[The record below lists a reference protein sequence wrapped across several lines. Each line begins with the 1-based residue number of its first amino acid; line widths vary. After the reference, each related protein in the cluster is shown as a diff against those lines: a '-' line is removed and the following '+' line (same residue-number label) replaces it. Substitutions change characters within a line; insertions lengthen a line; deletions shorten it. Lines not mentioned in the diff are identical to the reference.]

1 MDVTN
6 DGTTQGWQFPPSVDV
21 LLADGSIASIRPLIA
36 SDRSAVTALFD
47 AASEQ
52 SLYSRF
58 FAPGRHAA
66 ERYVSHIFEP
76 DSPTISLVTEVSG
89 EIVGLAN
96 AESSSAEE
104 AEVAFLVAD
113 RVHGLGIG
121 TLLLEHLA
129 ALSRHSGIRWFVAEV
144 LASNVAM
151 LRVFHDAGFHAER
164 QMGAGVVVLRMATTA
179 SAEALEAADAREAGS
194 ERRSLEPLLM
204 PRSVAVVG
212 VSRKPGGVGRS
223 ILQSIRDGG
232 YEGAVFVIH
241 PQGMRFEGFATCT
254 SFDEVP
260 VPVDL
265 VVVAVPAP
273 QVMSVLRDAAA
284 VQARAVVIVTS
295 GFGEFSETGK
305 VEQSNLV
312 RFARSHNMR
321 IVGPNCLG
329 LICNG
334 PTVRLNAT
342 FGCPLPAVGGLAVAS
357 QSGGVGIALLEAA
370 ERARLGIAYFVSLGN
385 KADVSGND
393 LIEAWIEDP
402 EVRVGALYLESFGN
416 PLKFARVA
424 RRFSQN
430 KPLLAI
436 VGGRSTGGQRAGASH
451 TAAAASPGVAI
462 DALFAQ
468 AGVIGCHNLDELV
481 DTAALLSRGPAP
493 PGRRTAVVSNAGGLG
508 VLAADAAA
516 DQEILVPEFSSALR
530 ERIAQHVTGTV
541 GSSNP
546 IDLGAGTSPE
556 SLSACVAELLD
567 SDEVD
572 SLIVL
577 VAQTSMHNTQSL
589 IYPIE
594 RLAAATLSK
603 PILVVR
609 TDGEQH
615 VDSEEPKKL
624 ATYESA
630 ERAVTA
636 LSNVQR
642 YEAWRQAARS
652 TSSGSWDPIPSEA
665 RGLVKGILAGNRNES
680 SWLTVAQ
687 AREILGRYGV
697 NAPEGEVVTTLR
709 DAKQAAARLGF
720 PVTIKTADPTIVH
733 KTDLKLVIVGLRTLR
748 EVHSAALRLRKAAG
762 TNTTPLLVQHHVGF
776 GVEVALGLVRD
787 PRFGPLVMAA
797 AGGTAVD
804 VLDDRAFLQPPYSNS
819 EALHA
824 IHSLRIWPILA
835 GYRGEAP
842 ADVNSLAALMETLGI
857 LGRDIPEVAEIDLNP
872 VIVTSHGFHCVDVKI
887 RIAPVEEQI
896 DAGIPRSLRTPT

>member
-1 MDVTN
+1 MNVTN
-6 DGTTQGWQFPPSVDV
+6 GDTAQSWQIPPRVDV
-21 LLADGSIASIRPLIA
+21 LLADGSVASIRQLIA

-52 SLYSRF
+52 SLYTRF

-66 ERYVSHIFEP
+66 EQYVRHLFEP
-76 DSPTISLVTEVSG
+76 DSPTKSLVAEMG
-89 EIVGLAN
+89 GDIVGLAN
-96 AESSSAEE
+96 AESSSAAE

-129 ALSRHSGIRWFVAEV
+129 ALSRHSGIQWFSAEV

-151 LRVFHDAGFHAER
+151 LRVFGDAGFHAER
-164 QMGAGVVVLRMATTA
+164 QLGAGIVALRMATAA
-179 SAEALEAADAREAGS
+179 SSEALEAADAREAVS
-194 ERRSLEPLLM
+194 ERRSLEPLLT

-212 VSRKPGGVGRS
+212 VSRTPGGVGRS
-223 ILQSIRDGG
+223 ILESIQAGG
-232 YEGAVFVIH
+232 YTGDVFVIH
-241 PQGMRFEGFATCT
+241 PQGMHVDGFATY
-254 SFDEVP
+254 SSLDEIP

-273 QVMSVLRDAAA
+273 HVMSVLQDAA
-284 VQARAVVIVTS
+284 VIRARAVVIVTS
-295 GFGEFSETGK
+295 GFGELSETGK
-305 VEQSNLV
+305 VEQANLV
-312 RFARSHNMR
+312 TFARSHSMR

-329 LICNG
+329 LICND
-334 PTVRLNAT
+334 PAVRLNAT
-342 FGCPLPAVGGLAVAS
+342 FGCPLPETGGLAVAS

-370 ERARLGIAYFVSLGN
+370 TRARLGIGYFISLGN

-393 LIEAWIEDP
+393 LLAAWIEDP
-402 EVRVGALYLESFGN
+402 DVLVGALYLESFGN

-424 RRFSQN
+424 RRFSQS

-436 VGGRSTGGQRAGASH
+436 VGGRSAGGQRAGASH

-462 DALFAQ
+462 DAMFVQ

-481 DTAALLSRGPAP
+481 DTAALLTRGPAP
-493 PGRRTAVVSNAGGLG
+493 SGRRTALISNAGGLG

-516 DQEILVPEFSSALR
+516 AQGILVPEFSPALR
-530 ERIAQHVTGTV
+530 QRVAQCVTGTV

-556 SLSACVAELLD
+556 SLSACVAEMLD
-567 SDEVD
+567 SDEID

-577 VAQTSMHNTQSL
+577 VVRTSLHDTQSL
-589 IYPIE
+589 IDPLE
-594 RLAAATLSK
+594 RLAVGNLSK

-609 TDGEQH
+609 TDGKHAENA
-615 VDSEEPKKL
+615 DSKKL

-642 YEAWRQAARS
+642 YEAWRQS
-652 TSSGSWDPIPSEA
+652 TRRASSGSWDPIPSAA
-665 RGLVKGILAGNRNES
+665 RGMVTGILAGNRNES
-680 SWLTVAQ
+680 CWLTVTQ
-687 AREILGRYGV
+687 ARELLGRYGV

-709 DAKQAAARLGF
+709 AAKQAAARLGF

-733 KTDLKLVIVGLRTLR
+733 KTDLKLVIVGLRTQR
-748 EVHSAALRLRKAAG
+748 EVQSAVLRLRTAAG
-762 TNTTPLLVQHHVGF
+762 SKATPLLVQHHVGP

-804 VLDDRAFLQPPYSNS
+804 VLDDRAFLQPPYDNS

-824 IHSLRIWPILA
+824 LRSLRIWPILA

-842 ADVNSLAALMETLGI
+842 ADITSLAALMEMLGS

-872 VIVTSHGFHCVDVKI
+872 VIVTAQGLHCVDVKI
-887 RIAPVEEQI
+887 RIAAVAEHI
-896 DAGIPRSLRTPT
+896 DAGIPRSLRTPG